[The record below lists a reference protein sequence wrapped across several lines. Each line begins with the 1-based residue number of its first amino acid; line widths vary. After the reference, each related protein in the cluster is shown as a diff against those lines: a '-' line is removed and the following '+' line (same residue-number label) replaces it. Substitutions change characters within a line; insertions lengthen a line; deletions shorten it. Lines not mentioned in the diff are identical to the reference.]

1 MLGIRTAIP
10 FPRVRRPAIP
20 RASSS
25 SSSSTNGE
33 NKMASTSN
41 TLRAALESLGNAMTS
56 GRVYALSGDADGRN
70 ATQRRALG
78 RVLERLSAAD
88 ATDATD
94 GETAARASAV
104 EALAE
109 GAKKHDAAE
118 SVESKWDA
126 LRTAYDVAM
135 RAMLNADL
143 GVGRGPRTF
152 VSMAGAGG
160 GGASEKALMRFT
172 REQSD
177 ASAWRS
183 LNDGVMGGMSDGF
196 FATNADGSGM
206 FVGNVSLER
215 NGGFASVRA
224 AVDEDASAFTGVY
237 IDAKAGDDASANKT
251 WLFILKDEDCMYDQ
265 INFKVAFTVTSEL
278 GRVKI
283 PFSAFSTPERMGRVV
298 VRPPVDCARLREFGL
313 MILKGDASQ
322 VGPFSLHITELGFYR
337 DDA

>member
-1 MLGIRTAIP
+1 MLGVRTAIP
-10 FPRVRRPAIP
+10 SPRVRRTAIP
-20 RASSS
+20 RA
-25 SSSSTNGE
+25 SSTNGE
-33 NKMASTSN
+33 NKMSTSN
-41 TLRAALESLGNAMTS
+41 TLRAALETLGNAMTS

-78 RVLERLSAAD
+78 RVLERLMASD
-88 ATDATD
+88 GDATD
-94 GETAARASAV
+94 GETAARALAV

-109 GAKKHDAAE
+109 GAKKHDEAE
-118 SVESKWDA
+118 SAETRWDA
-126 LRTAYDVAM
+126 LRTSYDVAM

-152 VSMAGAGG
+152 VSMAGGGGSG

-224 AVDEDASAFTGVY
+224 GVDEDAGEFTGVY

-322 VGPFSLHITELGFYR
+322 VGPFSLHITEVGFYR

>member
-1 MLGIRTAIP
+1 
-10 FPRVRRPAIP
+10 
-20 RASSS
+20 
-25 SSSSTNGE
+25 
-33 NKMASTSN
+33 
-41 TLRAALESLGNAMTS
+41 MTS

-78 RVLERLSAAD
+78 RALERLMVAD

-94 GETAARASAV
+94 GETAARALAM

-118 SVESKWDA
+118 SVETKWDA

-143 GVGRGPRTF
+143 DVGRGPRTF
-152 VSMAGAGG
+152 VSMAGGGGSGGG

-196 FATNADGSGM
+196 FATNTDGSGM

-322 VGPFSLHITELGFYR
+322 VGPFSLHITEAGFYR

>member
-1 MLGIRTAIP
+1 MLGARTAIP
-10 FPRVRRPAIP
+10 SPGVRRPHN
-20 RASSS
+20 RAATVRA
-25 SSSSTNGE
+25 SSTNGE
-33 NKMASTSN
+33 MSSY
-41 TLRAALESLGNAMTS
+41 TLRAALETLGNAMTS

-70 ATQRRALG
+70 ETQRRALG
-78 RVLERLSAAD
+78 RVLERLTTAD
-88 ATDATD
+88 ADETDEE
-94 GETAARASAV
+94 GAARKSAV
-104 EALAE
+104 EALSE
-109 GAKKHDAAE
+109 GAAKHDAAE
-118 SVESKWDA
+118 SAETRWDA
-126 LRTAYDVAM
+126 LRNAYDVAM

-152 VSMAGAGG
+152 VSMAGAGAG
-160 GGASEKALMRFT
+160 SCEKALMRFT
-172 REQSD
+172 SERSD

-224 AVDEDASAFTGVY
+224 GVDEDASAFAGVY
-237 IDAKAGDDASANKT
+237 LDAKAGDAASAKKT

-265 INFKVAFTVTSEL
+265 INFKVAFTVTNEL

-322 VGPFSLHITELGFYR
+322 VGPFSLHITEVGFYR
-337 DDA
+337 DHR